1 MAHSVA
7 MKVRPGQTADLEAV
21 LRVWHDTKRATYAF
35 IPQERDRS
43 LDEDR
48 AFFRAHIVPR
58 CALSVAID
66 GQTLVGFLALDGSYV
81 DRLYV
86 HPDAQK
92 RGVGSALL
100 ARAIA
105 FSPDGLSLHT
115 HQRNFGARAFY
126 QKQGFRAV
134 RFGISPP
141 PESEPD
147 VEYRWRPG
155 PTDDATDDAPDV
167 TPGVTPE
174 PPRAR

>member
-1 MAHSVA
+1 MD
-7 MKVRPGQTADLEAV
+7 VRPAQPGDLEAV
-21 LRVWHDTKRATYAF
+21 IRLWHETKRATYAF

-48 AFFRAHIVPR
+48 AFFRTHVAPR
-58 CALSVAID
+58 CALSVASD
-66 GQTLVGFLALDGSYV
+66 GETVVGFFALDRGYI

-86 HPDAQK
+86 HPGAQR
-92 RGVGSALL
+92 RGIGCALL

-105 FSPDGLSLHT
+105 LSPDGLALHT
-115 HQRNFGARAFY
+115 HQRNAGARSFY
-126 QKQGFRAV
+126 EKQGFRAV

-155 PTDDATDDAPDV
+155 RPDV
-167 TPGVTPE
+167 TPRQPG
-174 PPRAR
+174 AR